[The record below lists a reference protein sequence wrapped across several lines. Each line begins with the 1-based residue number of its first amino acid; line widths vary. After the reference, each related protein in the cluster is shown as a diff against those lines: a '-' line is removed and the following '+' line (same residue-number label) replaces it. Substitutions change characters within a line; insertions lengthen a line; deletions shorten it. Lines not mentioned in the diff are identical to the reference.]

1 MKCTVNLQL
10 SAAGLGH
17 STRKQHHRNH
27 GQLIKRQRIKSNYN
41 AKFTV
46 VVSLMEDVDN
56 GTDTF
61 ISRNAANHINGSP
74 NVSVQL

>member
-1 MKCTVNLQL
+1 
-10 SAAGLGH
+10 
-17 STRKQHHRNH
+17 
-27 GQLIKRQRIKSNYN
+27 
-41 AKFTV
+41 
-46 VVSLMEDVDN
+46 MEDVDN